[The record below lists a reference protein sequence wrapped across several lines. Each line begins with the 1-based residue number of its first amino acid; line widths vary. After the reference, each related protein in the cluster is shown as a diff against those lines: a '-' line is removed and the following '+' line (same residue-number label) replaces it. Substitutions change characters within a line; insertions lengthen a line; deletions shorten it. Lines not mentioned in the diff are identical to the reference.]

1 MLVDYLRNSKINV
14 SNSEITKLKQ
24 EGYVVLKRSS
34 HFWHSA

>member
-24 EGYVVLKRSS
+24 EGYVVLKG
-34 HFWHSA
+34 HHIFGLT